1 VLRTRRL
8 HRKWSRHYVRT
19 IKHSALLLT
28 TLALAGCGGGTQQTV
43 SSTAI
48 KAVSIEAVST
58 SRSPGTIA
66 TCLNGRGF
74 LVDAS
79 PHRIS
84 GSSPGGVNFTVMFFG
99 TTQAA
104 EVAKTTHHYVKRIIS
119 RTTNVGIDDSGNPP
133 AHAGGKPMTLPAVD
147 LHTIVVCILHG

>member
-8 HRKWSRHYVRT
+8 HRKQSRHYVRT

-28 TLALAGCGGGTQQTV
+28 TLVLAGCGGGTQQTV
-43 SSTAI
+43 TTAI
-48 KAVSIEAVST
+48 KAVSIKAVST

-74 LVDAS
+74 LVDAT

-84 GSSPGGVNFTVMFFG
+84 GSSPGGVNFTVMFFVNG
-99 TTQAA
+99 RTA

-119 RTTNVGIDDSGNPP
+119 KTTNVGIDDSGNPP
-133 AHAGGKPMTLPAVD
+133 AHAGGRPMTLPAVD

>member
-1 VLRTRRL
+1 LRKRRSQC
-8 HRKWSRHYVRT
+8 KSSRRYARP
-19 IKHSALLLT
+19 IKHSALLFGI
-28 TLALAGCGGGTQQTV
+28 LALAGCGGGMKQTAA
-43 SSTAI
+43 TNAI
-48 KAVSIEAVST
+48 KAVST

-84 GSSPGGVNFTVMFFG
+84 GSSPGGVNFTVMFFAN
-99 TTQAA
+99 TQAA
-104 EVAKTTHHYVKRIIS
+104 EVARTTHHYVKRII
-119 RTTNVGIDDSGNPP
+119 TTKANVAIDDSGNPP
-133 AHAGGKPMTLPAVD
+133 AHTGGRPMTLPAVD

>member
-1 VLRTRRL
+1 LLRERRSQ
-8 HRKWSRHYVRT
+8 RKHPKRYARP
-19 IKHSALLLT
+19 IKHSALLFT
-28 TLALAGCGGGTQQTV
+28 TLVLAGCGGVTQQTV
-43 SSTAI
+43 NTTAI
-48 KAVSIEAVST
+48 KAVST

-119 RTTNVGIDDSGNPP
+119 KTTNVGINDSGNPP
-133 AHAGGKPMTLPAVD
+133 ARRGGKPMTLPAVD